1 MDALARLVDGPRAQG
16 AFLLQ
21 TIMTP
26 PWSVRIEDRA
36 PLSLVTIV
44 RGEAWVIPDH
54 GDPLRLRPGD
64 VTITRGPDA
73 YTFAG
78 DPATPPRVVIHPGQR
93 CTTPDGEDVSEAMH
107 LGVRTWGDSLDGP
120 VVLLIGTYRPRSEIS
135 RRLLDAL
142 PPLLALP
149 GDAWESPL
157 IALLEQEISRDDPGQ
172 EVVLDRLLDL
182 LLVTVLRAWFFRPE
196 AGTPGW
202 YHASGDPLVG
212 PALRLLHDDPAR
224 PWTVSTLASEVG
236 ASRAALYRRFT
247 ELVGEPPMAYL
258 TGWRLAIAAD
268 LLQDSDATIGA
279 VAGQV
284 GYGSAFA
291 LSTAFKRV
299 RGISPREYRK
309 STLSPRPDRHSFQ
322 EYL

>member
-1 MDALARLVDGPRAQG
+1 MDALARLVEGPRARG

-36 PLSLVTIV
+36 PLSLVTVV
-44 RGEAWVIPDH
+44 RGEAWVVPDR
-54 GDPLRLRPGD
+54 GDAVRLRPGD

-120 VVLLIGTYRPRSEIS
+120 AALLVGTYRPSSEIS

-157 IALLEQEISRDDPGQ
+157 IALLEQEISRDEPGQ

-182 LLVTVLRAWFFRPE
+182 LLVTVLRAWFSRPD
-196 AGTPGW
+196 ANTPGW
-202 YHASGDPLVG
+202 YNASGDPVVG
-212 PALRLLHDDPAR
+212 PALRLLHGDPAH
-224 PWTVSTLASEVG
+224 PWTVSALATEVG

-258 TGWRLAIAAD
+258 TGWRLALAAD
-268 LLQDSDATIGA
+268 LLRDSDATVGA

-299 RGISPREYRK
+299 RGVSPREFRR
-309 STLSPRPDRHSFQ
+309 SAVPI
-322 EYL
+322 

>member
-36 PLSLVTIV
+36 PLSLVAVV
-44 RGEAWVIPDH
+44 RGEAWVVPDH
-54 GDPLRLRPGD
+54 GDAVRLRPGD

-73 YTFAG
+73 YTFAD

-93 CTTPDGEDVSEAMH
+93 CTTPDGEDLSEAMH
-107 LGVRTWGDSLDGP
+107 LGVRTWGDGLDGP
-120 VVLLIGTYRPRSEIS
+120 VVLLVGTYRPSSEIS

-149 GDAWESPL
+149 GEAWESPL
-157 IALLEQEISRDDPGQ
+157 IALLGQEISRDDPGQ

-182 LLVTVLRAWFFRPE
+182 LLVTVLRSWFSRPE
-196 AGTPGW
+196 ADTPGW

-212 PALRLLHDDPAR
+212 PALRLLHGDPAH
-224 PWTVSTLASEVG
+224 PWTVSALAAKVG

-258 TGWRLAIAAD
+258 TGWRLALAAD
-268 LLQDSDATIGA
+268 LLRESDATIGA

-299 RGISPREYRK
+299 RGVSPREYRRTAGAAP
-309 STLSPRPDRHSFQ
+309 S
-322 EYL
+322 

>member
-1 MDALARLVDGPRAQG
+1 MDALARLVEGPRAQG

-26 PWSVRIEDRA
+26 PWSVRIADRA
-36 PLSLVTIV
+36 PLSLVTVV
-44 RGEAWVIPDH
+44 RGEAWVVPDR
-54 GDPLRLRPGD
+54 GDAVRLRPGD

-73 YTFAG
+73 YTFAD
-78 DPATPPRVVIHPGQR
+78 DPARPPRVVIHPGQR
-93 CTTPDGEDVSEAMH
+93 CTTPDGEDLSEAMH

-120 VVLLIGTYRPRSEIS
+120 AVLLVGTYRPSSEIS

-157 IALLEQEISRDDPGQ
+157 IALLEQEISRDEPGQ

-182 LLVTVLRAWFFRPE
+182 LLVTVLRAWFSRPE
-196 AGTPGW
+196 ADTPGW
-202 YHASGDPLVG
+202 YNASGDPVVG
-212 PALRLLHDDPAR
+212 PALRLLHGDPAH
-224 PWTVSTLASEVG
+224 PWTVSALATEVG
-236 ASRAALYRRFT
+236 TSRAALYRRFT

-258 TGWRLAIAAD
+258 TGWRLALAAD
-268 LLQDSDATIGA
+268 LLRDSDATIGA

-299 RGISPREYRK
+299 RGVSPREYRR
-309 STLSPRPDRHSFQ
+309 SAVAS
-322 EYL
+322 

>member
-1 MDALARLVDGPRAQG
+1 MDALARLVEGPRARG

-36 PLSLVTIV
+36 PLSLVTVV
-44 RGEAWVIPDH
+44 RGEAWVVPDR
-54 GDPLRLRPGD
+54 GDAVRLRPGD

-120 VVLLIGTYRPRSEIS
+120 VALLVGTYRPSSEIS

-157 IALLEQEISRDDPGQ
+157 IALLEQEISRDAPGQ

-182 LLVTVLRAWFFRPE
+182 LLVTVLRAWFSRPD
-196 AGTPGW
+196 ANTPGW
-202 YHASGDPLVG
+202 YNASGDPVVG
-212 PALRLLHDDPAR
+212 PALRLLHGDPAH
-224 PWTVSTLASEVG
+224 PWTVSALATEVG

-258 TGWRLAIAAD
+258 TGWRLAMAAD
-268 LLQDSDATIGA
+268 LLRDSDATIGA

-299 RGISPREYRK
+299 RGVSPREFRRTAV
-309 STLSPRPDRHSFQ
+309 SI
-322 EYL
+322 